1 MGDLHKKNWK
11 RLMGVRGEDPLADLE
26 IVRLKDIIAGA
37 AATGVVTMG
46 GDVGGSS
53 DAATVSGLQ
62 GVPVSASAP
71 ASGQTLVFSGGVWA
85 PATPAAGGGGLSIG
99 EEFRVDIP
107 AGASL
112 AAKIAGAT
120 LPAGWSIVLGN
131 DGSVDAEITA
141 AATDIALIHTESAFV
156 GDIRLHEFDAGG
168 APLGGYYVINDTAV
182 GLLSKS
188 NTLGTQFTVL
198 GFTGLITL
206 TRRQV
211 IYVKLL
217 PTP

>member
-26 IVRLKDIIAGA
+26 IIRLKDIVAGA

-46 GDVGGSS
+46 GDTGGLSN
-53 DAATVSGLQ
+53 AVTVSGLQ
-62 GVPVSASAP
+62 GRPVASATP
-71 ASGQTLVFSGGVWA
+71 SSGQVLTFAGGVW
-85 PATPAAGGGGLSIG
+85 TPETPVAGGGGLSIG
-99 EEFRVDIP
+99 EEFRVEIP
-107 AGASL
+107 AGAGL

-120 LPAGWSIVLGN
+120 LPAGWTIVLGN
-131 DGSVDAEITA
+131 DGTVDAEITA
-141 AATDIALIHTESAFV
+141 AVTDIVLKHTESAFV
-156 GDIRLHEFDAGG
+156 GDIRLHEFQTGG

-188 NTLGTQFTVL
+188 NTLGTQFSVL

-206 TRRQV
+206 TRKQT